1 MHNCRVQSVLVPERA
16 TAITASGDTMPIA
29 GGCDLEICLRYPTRV
44 WRRKSGRIPLYC
56 SPTLPRRPLGMR
68 TCMPLKPAACAQ
80 ASITAT
86 YVTSSTSSPPW
97 LIDAR
102 FCCAHFSI
110 QPTQGASPTLFPCEP
125 VPGSFLTGEMLLN
138 TTLWFLPKRSVV
150 VRTPSAHP
158 RTVSILLFLSALHD
172 LCHPGRRS

>member
-1 MHNCRVQSVLVPERA
+1 MRSSFDHRYVRH
-16 TAITASGDTMPIA
+16 IF
-29 GGCDLEICLRYPTRV
+29 DLEPALAHRRSILLRTLLNSTHTR
-44 WRRKSGRIPLYC
+44 G
-56 SPTLPRRPLGMR
+56 
-68 TCMPLKPAACAQ
+68 
-80 ASITAT
+80 
-86 YVTSSTSSPPW
+86 
-97 LIDAR
+97 
-102 FCCAHFSI
+102 
-110 QPTQGASPTLFPCEP
+110 SPTLFPCEP